1 MRRFL
6 RFYERG
12 RRNEPFHPL
21 GTVGLYEHDVQAIFV
36 GILPQHGTADWL
48 LRRDILA
55 GPPHFI
61 LDGAGYED
69 VKALRRRF
77 AAHGIRCT
85 SFITPALLPP
95 NQVAIEGAEHIEDT
109 YRYFCNGVRVAED
122 MGASVMSINSGYG
135 LRTHSRDD
143 AWKRSCEMLRRL
155 AAFASEHGVTITMES
170 MRAPE
175 CNLAYN
181 LQEVQRILAEVA
193 HPGLK
198 AMVDT
203 GAMNIAGETVWDW
216 FAAFGSEI
224 VNTHFVDAV
233 GSAHLHGATAGC
245 RWMISCA
252 VWRSMVIQ
260 ARSGW
265 RLAARNMRA
274 TPQLRT
280 KGCSATCFDMS
291 VRRRMTMEEKLRYP
305 DLDVE
310 QFWKDDA
317 IAQKD
322 NCFYEGAPQVAFGVG
337 LWDETCLPS

>member
-1 MRRFL
+1 MSPSIRLEQLACMNMMYRQYSLEYFL
-6 RFYERG
+6 S
-12 RRNEPFHPL
+12 
-21 GTVGLYEHDVQAIFV
+21 
-36 GILPQHGTADWL
+36 TAQRIGYCAATFW
-48 LRRDILA
+48 A

-233 GSAHLHGATAGC
+233 GSAHLAWGDGRLPLDDILRCLAQYGYTGPLGLEVGGAQYE
-245 RWMISCA
+245 SNP
-252 VWRSMVIQ
+252 
-260 ARSGW
+260 
-265 RLAARNMRA
+265 AAADERMFRN
-274 TPQLRT
+274 L
-280 KGCSATCFDMS
+280 
-291 VRRRMTMEEKLRYP
+291 LRY
-305 DLDVE
+305 
-310 QFWKDDA
+310 
-317 IAQKD
+317 
-322 NCFYEGAPQVAFGVG
+322 VG
-337 LWDETCLPS
+337 